1 MNSCPEPDGFQDQV
15 LETVMEA
22 LDETG
27 FLDQAVLQG
36 GSCILGCYGG
46 QRISRDLDFAV
57 GDGVD
62 GNTIRD
68 ASRLLLERLSS
79 EFGSE
84 TVVRPPTDNDSS
96 FVSRWSIAVRQP
108 GTTPDVP
115 KFRTKVEMARVPTIT
130 CDSSYW
136 TPNPNANSNIIVY
149 CEGREEILADK
160 IISLTMTESHVR
172 WRDVWD
178 ISFLERTARI
188 TDKDLILGMCL
199 EKLPV
204 YGYQESKWSE
214 GMNRTIELLDGSKAA
229 QELKI
234 ALNRQILGASHTLSD
249 RVANATIHCA
259 RNVLESVLALEH
271 DWKHE
276 EER

>member
-1 MNSCPEPDGFQDQV
+1 MSSCPESGGFQDEV

-57 GDGVD
+57 GDGAD
-62 GNTIRD
+62 GNTIND
-68 ASRLLLERLSS
+68 ASRLLLERLSAG
-79 EFGSE
+79 FGSE
-84 TVVRPPTDNDSS
+84 TVVRPPNETDNP

-108 GTTPDVP
+108 GSTPDVP

-130 CDSSYW
+130 CVSSYW
-136 TPNPNANSNIIVY
+136 TPNPNAISHIVVY

-178 ISFLERTARI
+178 ISFLERSVRH
-188 TDKDLILGMCL
+188 TDKDAILGMCL

-204 YGYQESKWSE
+204 YGYQESQWSE
-214 GMNRTIELLDGSKAA
+214 GMDKTIGLLDGTGAA
-229 QELKI
+229 QELKT
-234 ALNRQILGASHTLSD
+234 ALNRQILGTSTTLSD
-249 RVANATIHCA
+249 RVAAATVRST

-271 DWKHE
+271 ERKQK